1 MSSAMGDALWAAYE
15 RGTGKRPMDPSLL
28 TGKNSFE
35 RGDWSGPDW
44 GQTSL
49 KTLTGSFA
57 QQRNARLDKMDLSY
71 RQRYGS
77 IGWKLHAPDHG
88 YGMTGNESQHY
99 RPPLP
104 SAGTPETPAAGDS
117 PAADTPASSPDS
129 SGPPPSFTG
138 TPQQPGTPATPAPD
152 APPASPTQS
161 GRMGFGV
168 NPSGRV
174 ASFRAGSGGFR
185 PKMNVRSI

>member
-1 MSSAMGDALWAAYE
+1 MSKMGDALWAAYE

-44 GQTSL
+44 GKSSL
-49 KTLTGSFA
+49 KTVTGSFA

-77 IGWKLHAPDHG
+77 IGWRLHAPDNG
-88 YGMTGNESQHY
+88 YGMTGNESQNY

-104 SAGTPETPAAGDS
+104 TSGGSTPSTPAKPPPPPAGG
-117 PAADTPASSPDS
+117 T
-129 SGPPPSFTG
+129 PPPSGTG
-138 TPQQPGTPATPAPD
+138 TAPSQPM
-152 APPASPTQS
+152 APPASAAKTS
-161 GRMGFGV
+161 GGRMGYGV

-174 ASFRAGSGGFR
+174 ASFRSGTGFR
-185 PKMNVRSI
+185 PQTQMRSF

>member
-1 MSSAMGDALWAAYE
+1 MSKMGDALWAAYE
-15 RGTGKRPMDPSLL
+15 RGTGKRPADPSLL

-44 GQTSL
+44 GKSSL
-49 KTLTGSFA
+49 KTVTGSFA

-88 YGMTGNESQHY
+88 YGMTGNEPQNY

-104 SAGTPETPAAGDS
+104 SAGTPGAPAAPSAPGKPAPPKTSPTAPPSGGTGPSQPMAPPSS
-117 PAADTPASSPDS
+117 PASRAS
-129 SGPPPSFTG
+129 G
-138 TPQQPGTPATPAPD
+138 
-152 APPASPTQS
+152 
-161 GRMGFGV
+161 GRMGYGV
-168 NPSGRV
+168 NPAGRV
-174 ASFRAGSGGFR
+174 ASFRSGNGTR
-185 PKMNVRSI
+185 PQMQIRSF